1 MKYKQFQEKIEN
13 QIESLNVLIDEK
25 IMHGISYRAE
35 AKRHKALIRWARR
48 DRKQRSLF
56 AKFASFTALF

>member
-1 MKYKQFQEKIEN
+1 MKYHQFQDRIED
-13 QIESLNVLIDEK
+13 QIQSLNMLIDEK
-25 IMHGISYRAE
+25 ILHGISYKAE